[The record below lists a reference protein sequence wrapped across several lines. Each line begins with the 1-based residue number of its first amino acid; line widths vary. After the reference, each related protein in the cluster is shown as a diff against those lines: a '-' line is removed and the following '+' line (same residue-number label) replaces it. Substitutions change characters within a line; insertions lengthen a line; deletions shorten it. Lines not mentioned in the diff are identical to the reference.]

1 MKISHARLNKLLDQL
16 KIAGTGKGLTVNA
29 KMELSIHKRYVVS
42 VVIAQNDQKIADY
55 YTTNLDEARETMKNF
70 LSLLSVVN

>member
-1 MKISHARLNKLLDQL
+1 VKIQRLGKLIDEL
-16 KIAGTGKGLTVNA
+16 KVTGTGKGLTVNA
-29 KMELSIHKRYVVS
+29 KIEQSIGKRYVVS
-42 VVIAQNDQKIADY
+42 VVIARNEKKLVDY

>member
-1 MKISHARLNKLLDQL
+1 MKIQRLGKLIDEL
-16 KIAGTGKGLTVNA
+16 KITGTGKGLTVNA
-29 KMELSIHKRYVVS
+29 KMEQSIGKRYVVS
-42 VVIAQNDQKIADY
+42 VVISRDNQKIADY